1 MAKAR
6 LLISFAHPDDE
17 SFGLGAAIPKWI
29 DEGVDVYLICATNG
43 DVGTVPEGMRGQY
56 DTVAE
61 LRLSE
66 LDCAM
71 RILKFKAVYMLGYKD
86 SGMMGSETSR
96 HPASLWHQWEHH
108 PHRVVGEVV
117 EVLRQVRPQ
126 VIVTFNQYGGY
137 GHPDHIAIQRATV
150 RAFECAGDARFQPNG
165 LKPYRPQK
173 LYYSAFPKLTLRMQI
188 LSARLKGHNP
198 RRMGINRDIDLVK
211 ILEHVE
217 PIHARIPIADY
228 FDVWEQASRCHASQ
242 GGGRITR
249 TSRWLRRLLYSKQGF
264 TRAYPPPNHHRV
276 DEDDLFAGVTLD

>member
-43 DVGTVPEGMRGQY
+43 DVGTVPERMRGQY

-108 PHRVVGEVV
+108 PQRVVGEVV
-117 EVLRQVRPQ
+117 KVLRQVRPQ
-126 VIVTFNQYGGY
+126 IIVTFNQYGGY

-150 RAFECAGDARFQPNG
+150 RAFECAGDARFQAGG
-165 LKPYRPQK
+165 LEPYRPQK
-173 LYYSAFPKLTLRMQI
+173 LYYSAFPKLTLQIQI

-198 RRMGINRDIDLVK
+198 RRMGINRDIDMVK

-217 PIHARIPIADY
+217 PVHARIPIADY

-249 TSRWLRRLLYSKQGF
+249 TSRWLRRLFYSKQGF
-264 TRAYPPPNHHRV
+264 TRAYPPPDHHQV

>member
-29 DEGVDVYLICATNG
+29 DDGVDVYLICATNG
-43 DVGTVPEGMRGQY
+43 DVGTIPEAMQGKY

-71 RILKFKAVYMLGYKD
+71 KILKFKEVFMLGYQD
-86 SGMMGSETSR
+86 SGMPGSPTSK

-108 PHRVVGEVV
+108 PARVVGDVV
-117 EVLRQVRPQ
+117 RVLRQARPQ
-126 VIVTFNQYGGY
+126 VVITFNRYGGY

-150 RAFECAGDARFQPNG
+150 QAFECAGDPCFQPGG
-165 LKPYRPQK
+165 LPPWRPQK
-173 LYYSAFPKLTLRMQI
+173 LYYSAFPRLTVRMRI
-188 LSARLKGHNP
+188 LSARLKGQDP
-198 RRMGINRDIDLVK
+198 RRMGINHDIDITETLK
-211 ILEHVE
+211 RLEPV
-217 PIHARIPIADY
+217 HARIPIADY

-249 TSRWLRRLLYSKQGF
+249 TAKWLRRFLYSRQGF
-264 TRAYPPPNHHRV
+264 TRVYPPPAHSRV
-276 DEDDLFAGVTLD
+276 DEDDLFAGIRLD

>member
-43 DVGTVPEGMRGQY
+43 DVGTVPERMRGQY

-71 RILKFKAVYMLGYKD
+71 RILKFRTVYMLGYKD

-117 EVLRQVRPQ
+117 KVLRQVRPQ

-150 RAFECAGDARFQPNG
+150 RAFECAGDARFQADG

-173 LYYSAFPKLTLRMQI
+173 LYYSAFPKLTLRMRI

-198 RRMGINRDIDLVK
+198 RRMGINRDIDIVK

-264 TRAYPPPNHHRV
+264 TRVYPPPGHHRV